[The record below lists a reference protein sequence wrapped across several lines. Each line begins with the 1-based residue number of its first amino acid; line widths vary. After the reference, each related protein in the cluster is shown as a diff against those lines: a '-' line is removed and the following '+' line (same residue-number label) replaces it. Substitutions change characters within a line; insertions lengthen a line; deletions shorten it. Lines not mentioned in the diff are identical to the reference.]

1 MRNAWVTARTR
12 KLAAAVVTLAMI
24 AGSAHAA
31 EKPLIGAVQLD
42 SQYEWYRTVELGMQA
57 EAKEKG
63 ADLIVANSAG
73 KVDQEDQNVSNLM
86 ARGIKALIISTIDT
100 KASIPALQR
109 AAAAGVKII
118 NYDSDVDSPV
128 MTTFVGVDNRELGAQ
143 MGRYVVD
150 YVNENMGGKAK
161 IALLTVIRYAH
172 SKLRREGFVDEI
184 KKAPGIEIV
193 AEQEG
198 VVPDQASQNLE
209 TMLQA
214 HPDTQL
220 VWAANEGGTVGAE
233 TARRSTGANVKIFG
247 TDMSLQSA
255 ASLLDPSSGVVA
267 ISTQDPYAIGQKSVD
282 LAVDAIDGK
291 NVAGRY
297 DIPLASYT
305 SDKPDA
311 VKAYLEKYKSLAK
324 R

>member
-1 MRNAWVTARTR
+1 MRKDVLRRRATNWAMAV
-12 KLAAAVVTLAMI
+12 LALSLS
-24 AGSAHAA
+24 GSVGFAA

-57 EAKEKG
+57 EAKDKG

-86 ARGIKALIISTIDT
+86 ARGVKALIISTIDT
-100 KASIPALQR
+100 KASVPALQR

-150 YVNENMGGKAK
+150 YVNKNMGGKAK

-184 KKAPGIEIV
+184 KKSAGIEIV

-220 VWAANEGGTVGAE
+220 VWAANEGGTIGAE

-282 LAVDAIDGK
+282 LAVEAMDGK
-291 NVAGRY
+291 DVAGRY
-297 DIPLASYT
+297 DIPLAFYI